1 MPDCARPPHGPIV
14 LKASP
19 ERLAAG
25 LLCAGFFGLVLLLL
39 GAAGAGWMLCA
50 AGGGV
55 ILAGILW
62 ALYRRGEEIIFEAD
76 RVVVKTP
83 FSREMYPYQ
92 GMNFLLRRSW
102 TVTFR
107 RGITAGGGLAGVAIQ
122 LRRGKRAE
130 VTVPVSRFGGKALRE
145 AIGFLS
151 GLPNPR
157 RYL

>member
-1 MPDCARPPHGPIV
+1 MPSCYRPSQAPIV
-14 LKASP
+14 LKVPP
-19 ERLAAG
+19 ERIAAG
-25 LLCAGFFGLVLLLL
+25 LLFFGFFGLVLLLM
-39 GAAGAGWMLCA
+39 GAAGGGIVMCA

-62 ALYRRGEEIIFEAD
+62 VLYRRGEEITFEED

-83 FSREMYPYQ
+83 FSREIYFYE
-92 GMNFLLRRSW
+92 GMNFFLRRSW

-107 RGITAGGGLAGVAIQ
+107 RGLTVGGGLAGAAIQ

-130 VTVPVSRFGGKALRE
+130 VTVPAARFDGRALRE
-145 AIGFLS
+145 AIDFLS
-151 GLPNPR
+151 KLPNPK